1 MAEPSKAYV
10 LRNVTTETQAGDRG
24 KAVERAS
31 AEGKHP
37 LRSVQALRGLAAVM
51 VLILHA
57 TEVATERFGSRHQ
70 NWWAGAAGVDIF
82 FVISGF
88 VMSLSSDRLVRREG
102 GAAEFLKR
110 RLERIVPIYWIA
122 TTLKV
127 ALLLSVPA
135 LGLRGLGGSWHV
147 VASYLFLPSW
157 NTMHAA
163 LPVVPVGW
171 TLNFEML
178 YYALFA
184 LALALKLPPLRMLT
198 PVLIALALV
207 PLAVHARVYALLT
220 WCNPILLEFL
230 FGMLLERAWRRGRK
244 LRPGVA
250 WVFLCVAMSLLVL
263 LPGQDGRLLRPLLWG
278 LPATAMLAAA
288 LSLEDSIGRRMP
300 SSMLLIG
307 DASYSIYLIH
317 GFVLPVIARLFE
329 AMPWA
334 GVRQMLPIITASLAL
349 CLGAGVLFYRWIELP
364 LIQFFRRRRTAAWAF
379 R

>member
-1 MAEPSKAYV
+1 M
-10 LRNVTTETQAGDRG
+10 LRSPLTEAQAGDRRSEM
-24 KAVERAS
+24 ERAS

-37 LRSVQALRGLAAVM
+37 LRSVQAMRGLAAVM
-51 VLILHA
+51 VLLLHA

-82 FVISGF
+82 FVISGY
-88 VMSLSSDRLVRREG
+88 VMSLSSGRLVRRQG
-102 GAAEFLKR
+102 GATEFLKR

-122 TTLKV
+122 TTLNV
-127 ALLLSVPA
+127 DLLLWVPA
-135 LGLRGLGGSWHV
+135 LRFLWLRGSCHV
-147 VASYLFLPSW
+147 VASYLFLPTW

-198 PVLIALALV
+198 PLLIGMALV

-220 WCNPILLEFL
+220 WCDPILLEFL
-230 FGMLLERAWRRGRK
+230 FGMLLERAWRRGWK
-244 LRPGVA
+244 LWPGVA
-250 WVFLCVAMSLLVL
+250 WVVFCVAMTLLVL
-263 LPGQDGRLLRPLLWG
+263 FPRPDGTLLRPLLWG
-278 LPATAMLAAA
+278 LPAV
-288 LSLEDSIGRRMP
+288 EDTVGRRVP
-300 SSMLLIG
+300 PWMLLIG
-307 DASYSIYLIH
+307 DASYSIYLTH
-317 GFVLPVIARLFE
+317 GFVLPVVAMFLE

-334 GVRQMLPIITASLAL
+334 EMRTMLPVLAASLAL
-349 CLGAGVLFYRWIELP
+349 CLGAGWMFYRWIELP
-364 LIQFFRRRRTAAWAF
+364 LIHFFRRRRTAALAF